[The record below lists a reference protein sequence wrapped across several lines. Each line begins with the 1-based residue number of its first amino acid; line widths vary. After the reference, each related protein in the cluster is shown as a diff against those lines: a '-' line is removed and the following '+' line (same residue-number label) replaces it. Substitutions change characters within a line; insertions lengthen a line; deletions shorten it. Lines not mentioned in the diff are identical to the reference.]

1 MIMTDRKLVI
11 AVDGHSSSGKST
23 LAKDFAA
30 ELEYAFI
37 DTGAMYRAVTLAA
50 IRTGV
55 FVKNNEVD
63 EILLKDIIDQI
74 KIKFTYNKDLKKSQT
89 YLNGELVEDE
99 IRSME
104 VSNKVSY
111 IAQIPFVR
119 VKLVEM
125 QREMGNESGVIMDGR
140 DIGTVVFPNA
150 DIKLFVTADV
160 EIRAKRRYNEMIAN
174 GLSVTLEDVIK
185 NVRERDYIDENRDES
200 PLKKAEDAIV
210 LDTGKFTPKEQLD
223 WLLEIVRVKLAK

>member
-1 MIMTDRKLVI
+1 MAERKLVI
-11 AVDGHSSSGKST
+11 AVDGYSSSGKST

-50 IRTGV
+50 SRAGV
-55 FVKNNEVD
+55 LNDNKVD
-63 EILLKDIIDQI
+63 EVLLKELVDRI
-74 KIKFTYNKDLKKSQT
+74 KIRFTYNRELKKSQT
-89 YLNGELVEDE
+89 FLDGELVEEE

-104 VSNKVSY
+104 ISNKVSY

-119 VKLVEM
+119 TKLVDM
-125 QREMGNESGVIMDGR
+125 QREMGKEASVIMDGR

-160 EIRAKRRYNEMIAN
+160 QIRAERRYKEMIAN
-174 GLSVTLEDVIK
+174 GLDVTLEEVID
-185 NVRERDYIDENRDES
+185 NVRKRDHIDETRDES
-200 PLKKAEDAIV
+200 PLRKADDAIV
-210 LDTGKFTPKEQLD
+210 LDTGKFTPREQLD
-223 WLLEIVRVKLAK
+223 WLLEIVKNKLEK